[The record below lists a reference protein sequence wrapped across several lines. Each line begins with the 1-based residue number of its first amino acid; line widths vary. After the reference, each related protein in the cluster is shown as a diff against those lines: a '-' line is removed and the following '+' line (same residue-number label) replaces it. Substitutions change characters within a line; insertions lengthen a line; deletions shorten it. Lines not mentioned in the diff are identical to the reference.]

1 MFICLKGTN
10 TGKAQIKWHLRND
23 WNPLPTDA
31 DNFIFVTTA
40 SSLSYAPGAV
50 VNPSAI
56 CGGLQIKD
64 QELVMI
70 IEWSLL
76 PTVVPPPPKGAKDEY
91 KFLVLHPQIN
101 AGGVFFDTLTS
112 FSPKPEVATMAEAT

>member
-64 QELVMI
+64 QVSFAYCCPPLKELKMN
-70 IEWSLL
+70 
-76 PTVVPPPPKGAKDEY
+76 
-91 KFLVLHPQIN
+91 IN
-101 AGGVFFDTLTS
+101 FWFCIRKSMPGVFF
-112 FSPKPEVATMAEAT
+112 